1 MLPIHLA
8 VQVNASWEH
17 QEERPVTQ
25 FLESAQCLFSLH
37 GQHEVPG
44 DGGPRVYGQGYD
56 LSTRH
61 RAKGC

>member
-8 VQVNASWEH
+8 GQVNAAWEH
-17 QEERPVTQ
+17 QEECPATQ
-25 FLESAQCLFSLH
+25 FLKSAQYLFSLH

-44 DGGPRVYGQGYD
+44 YGGPRVYGQGYD